1 MPVGKGQTL
10 YRDNLLSDKMTL
22 NINIFYYKIKI
33 YNFPLSHIRATMV
46 KKGKRICEDTEQ
58 IQEKTMLDFRIETF
72 LEVCRSMNFT
82 QAARQLNITQPAVSQ
97 HIKWLEECYGT
108 RMFVMH
114 GKKLQLTPAGEIL
127 RDSFATIQHDIV
139 SLKEK
144 VQEKEEKKKAIK
156 MGLTFTIA
164 EYEVAG
170 SISRYLLQEPTVSMI
185 LSVGNTRELLR
196 ELEEGSIDF
205 ALVEGNFP
213 GGIYHHELYSRQRY
227 IAVCAASNPL
237 SKGTYTIDR
246 LLNKRLVIREA
257 GSGTRNIMER
267 YLEMKGLGV
276 EDFAAK
282 VETGNIGLI
291 KQLVASGCGITFLY
305 QTAVEKEL
313 KDGSLCEIS
322 LSDME
327 ITHDFTFIWRKNSIF
342 SEDYSRIFTML
353 KEKRDVTVHWEASEQ

>member
-114 GKKLQLTPAGEIL
+114 GKKLQET
-127 RDSFATIQHDIV
+127 
-139 SLKEK
+139 
-144 VQEKEEKKKAIK
+144 EEKKKAIK

-170 SISRYLLQEPTVSMI
+170 NISRYLLQEPTVSMI

-227 IAVCAASNPL
+227 IAVCAASDPL